1 MYRKILFLKTSVIYI
16 FKKYAYFYDLYY
28 MLKLIK
34 YLDIFITI
42 YITYH
47 LFFTMKYHTYIYN
60 NNRFNKNNN
69 DLMYFK

>member
-1 MYRKILFLKTSVIYI
+1 
-16 FKKYAYFYDLYY
+16 